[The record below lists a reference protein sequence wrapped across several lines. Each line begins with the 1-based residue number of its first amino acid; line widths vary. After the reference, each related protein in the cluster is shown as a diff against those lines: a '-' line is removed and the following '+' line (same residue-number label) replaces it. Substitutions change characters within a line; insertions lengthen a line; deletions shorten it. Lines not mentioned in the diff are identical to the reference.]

1 MNLNYNW
8 VENNIFIQIQGTLN
22 LEILLETNAIVF
34 SNPKF
39 DYMNYQIIDLT
50 KVEDTDITPREIKAF
65 SLLHKSAVR
74 WNSSVHVAIVISNL
88 QLKKDFE
95 IYIQEMKWTNWKCK
109 LFENINDANHWCL
122 KQIQT
127 EVNINNRI

>member
-1 MNLNYNW
+1 MNLNHNW
-8 VENNIFIQIQGTLN
+8 KENNILIEIQGTLN
-22 LEILLETNAIVF
+22 LEILLKANAIMF

-50 KVEDTDITPREIKAF
+50 KVENADITLREIKAF

-74 WNSSVHVAIVISNL
+74 WNNEVHVAIAISNL
-88 QLKKDFE
+88 QLKKDFDV
-95 IYIQEMKWTNWKCK
+95 YINEMKWTNWKCK
-109 LFENINDANHWCL
+109 LFDNMDDARQWCL

-127 EVNINNRI
+127 KADF